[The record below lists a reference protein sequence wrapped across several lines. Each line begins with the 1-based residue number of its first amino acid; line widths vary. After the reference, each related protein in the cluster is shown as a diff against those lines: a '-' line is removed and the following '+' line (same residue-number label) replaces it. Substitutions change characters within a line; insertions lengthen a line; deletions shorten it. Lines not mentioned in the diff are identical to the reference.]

1 MTIRV
6 YLNFLFKRAKTSAL
20 LDSGTTENFIN
31 PDYTRE
37 LKLPIEELVEPCK
50 VFNVDRTQNR
60 HGQIT
65 HPTDL
70 EVRTGDQTQT
80 MRFFLTNLGKQKVI
94 LGYPWF
100 AAVQP
105 IIDWAKGW
113 IAYKQ
118 LPVVIKARIRRSP
131 TKTRAATA
139 SDRQTLAEKLAEK
152 HATQPPPIPSGYRR
166 HAFVFSEVESK
177 QFPPPREW
185 DHAI

>member
-6 YLNFLFKRAKTSAL
+6 YLNSLFKRAETSAL
-20 LDSGTTENFIN
+20 LDSGTMENFIN
-31 PDYTRE
+31 PDYARE
-37 LKLPIEELVEPCK
+37 LKLPIEELIEPCK

-65 HPTDL
+65 HYTDL

-80 MRFFLTNLGKQKVI
+80 MHFFLTNLGEQKVI

-113 IAYKQ
+113 IAYEQ
-118 LPVVIKARIRRSP
+118 LPVVIKA
-131 TKTRAATA
+131 
-139 SDRQTLAEKLAEK
+139 
-152 HATQPPPIPSGYRR
+152 
-166 HAFVFSEVESK
+166 K
-177 QFPPPREW
+177 QW
-185 DHAI
+185 